1 MAANV
6 IYIDRDVW
14 RWRRD
19 LSEAL
24 AKADRVASRCGYA
37 GREHAG
43 MVTALD
49 EVRALL
55 GELRDPPPESAA

>member
-19 LSEAL
+19 LKTAIE
-24 AKADRVASRCGYA
+24 KADRLASTCGYA

-43 MVTALD
+43 MIDAIDGVKTI
-49 EVRALL
+49 L
-55 GELRDPPPESAA
+55 GELRDPPPDGAA